1 MNIESQE
8 FVNNNIIDKNKL
20 KQIIEKEKDLDIYL
34 KEENNEIELNMYL
47 LDICP
52 EYYVL
57 NNPKDLNRDF
67 KKITF
72 VNDDYEYSC
81 NNAR

>member
-1 MNIESQE
+1 MPYVEIYDEYESQE

-52 EYYVL
+52 ESVSYTHLYI
-57 NNPKDLNRDF
+57 NTRFNF
-67 KKITF
+67 CYKK
-72 VNDDYEYSC
+72 
-81 NNAR
+81 